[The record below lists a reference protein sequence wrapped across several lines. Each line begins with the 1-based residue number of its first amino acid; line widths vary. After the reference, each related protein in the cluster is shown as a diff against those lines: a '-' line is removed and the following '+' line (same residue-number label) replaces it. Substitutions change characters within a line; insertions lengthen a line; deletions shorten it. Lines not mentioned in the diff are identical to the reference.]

1 VNRPRSG
8 AGRARRHRRGR
19 LAGVA
24 LVCVALLVSCTSD
37 SDSIAENQ
45 EPSSRTPPI
54 VIGSFDFSESRILA
68 EVFGRALED
77 QGYPV
82 TRLENVASRE
92 VMEPALEQGFVD
104 FVPEYQGTALT
115 FLGLGREVPVAGTR
129 ETHRKLTKVL
139 GDKGIAVLDYAP
151 AENKNEVVVTETTA
165 DRFQLKNI
173 SDLRAVASKLVFGGP
188 PECPSRPLCLD
199 GLQDAYGLRFKE
211 FRPLD
216 AGGPLT
222 VAALE
227 GGEIDV
233 GILFTTSPAIPI
245 RRLTVLEDDRNLQPS
260 ENIVPVVRK
269 EVADAYGKGFT
280 ELVNSITDRL
290 STDTLRRLNQ
300 RVELGGEAPGAVAHR
315 WLLLQ
320 GLIR

>member
-1 VNRPRSG
+1 MISSPR
-8 AGRARRHRRGR
+8 AGRGRRFRRTR

-24 LVCVALLVSCTSD
+24 LMCMALFAACTSD
-37 SDSIAENQ
+37 SGSITENQ
-45 EPSSRTPPI
+45 ESSSGPPPI

-68 EVFGRALED
+68 EIFGRALED
-77 QGYPV
+77 RGYPI

-115 FLGLGREVPVAGTR
+115 FLGLGRPLPVAGAG
-129 ETHRKLTKVL
+129 ETHRKLTKLL
-139 GDKGIAVLDYAP
+139 GERGIDVLDYAP
-151 AENKNEVVVTETTA
+151 AENKNEVVVTEATA
-165 DRFQLKNI
+165 DRFQVKNI
-173 SDLRAVASKLVFGGP
+173 SDLRAVASQLVIGGP

-199 GLQDAYGLRFKE
+199 GLQNAYGLRFKE

-245 RRLTVLEDDRNLQPS
+245 RRLIVLEDDRNLQPS

-269 EVADAYGKGFT
+269 EVAEAHGMEFT
-280 ELVNSITDRL
+280 ELVNSITERL

-300 RVELGGEAPGAVAHR
+300 RVELGGEAPAEVAHR
-315 WLLLQ
+315 WLDLQ
-320 GLIR
+320 GLVT

>member
-1 VNRPRSG
+1 VTSSSR
-8 AGRARRHRRGR
+8 AGRGRRRRRTR

-24 LVCVALLVSCTSD
+24 LVCVALFASCTSD
-37 SDSIAENQ
+37 PDSITENQ
-45 EPSSRTPPI
+45 KSSSGPPPI

-68 EVFGRALED
+68 EIFGQALEER
-77 QGYPV
+77 GYPV

-115 FLGLGREVPVAGTR
+115 FLSLGREIRAAGTR
-129 ETHRKLTKVL
+129 ETHRRLTKVL
-139 GDKGIAVLDYAP
+139 GDKGITVLDYAP
-151 AENKNEVVVTETTA
+151 AENKNEVVVTQATA
-165 DRFQLKNI
+165 YRLQLRNI
-173 SDLRAVASKLVFGGP
+173 GDLRAVAHQLVLGGP
-188 PECPSRPLCLD
+188 PECPNRPLCLD
-199 GLQDAYGLRFKE
+199 GLQDTYGLKFKE

-216 AGGPLT
+216 AGGPMT

-233 GILFTTSPAIPI
+233 GILFTTSPAIPV
-245 RRLTVLEDDRNLQPS
+245 RRLAVLEDNRNLQPS
-260 ENIVPVVRK
+260 ENIVPVVRE
-269 EVADAYGKGFT
+269 EVAEAHGREFT
-280 ELVNSITDRL
+280 ELVNSVTDRL

-300 RVELGGEAPGAVAHR
+300 RVELGGEAPAVVANR

-320 GLIR
+320 GLVQ

>member
-1 VNRPRSG
+1 VRSSSTPGREPRH
-8 AGRARRHRRGR
+8 HRLRI
-19 LAGVA
+19 AGVA
-24 LVCVALLVSCTSD
+24 LVCVALFASCTSD
-37 SDSIAENQ
+37 SDSVADPQ
-45 EPSSRTPPI
+45 ASSGGRPI

-68 EVFGRALED
+68 EVFGQALED
-77 QGYPV
+77 RGYAV

-115 FLGLGREVPVAGTR
+115 FVGLGHEIPSASTR
-129 ETHRKLTKVL
+129 ETHRRLTNVL
-139 GDKGIAVLDYAP
+139 RDKGIAVLDYAP
-151 AENKNEVVVTETTA
+151 AENKNEVVVTEATA
-165 DRFQLKNI
+165 HRYRLKNI
-173 SDLRAVASKLVFGGP
+173 SDLQSVAQQLVIGGP

-199 GLQDAYGLRFKE
+199 GLQDTYGLRFKE

-216 AGGPLT
+216 AGGPMT

-227 GGEIDV
+227 GGEVDV

-245 RRLTVLEDDRNLQPS
+245 RRLVVLGDDRNLQPS

-269 EVADAYGKGFT
+269 EVADTHGRDFT
-280 ELVNSITDRL
+280 ELVNTITERL

-300 RVELGGEAPGAVAHR
+300 RVELGGEAPAEVARR
-315 WLLLQ
+315 WLVLQ
-320 GLIR
+320 GLVT

>member
-1 VNRPRSG
+1 MTSLST
-8 AGRARRHRRGR
+8 AGRERGHRRIR
-19 LAGVA
+19 LAGLA
-24 LVCVALLVSCTSD
+24 LVCVALFASCTSD
-37 SDSIAENQ
+37 PDSITENQ
-45 EPSSRTPPI
+45 EASSGPPPI

-68 EVFGRALED
+68 EIFGQALED
-77 QGYPV
+77 QGYPI

-129 ETHRKLTKVL
+129 ETHRRLAEVL
-139 GDKGIAVLDYAP
+139 GDKGISVLDYAP
-151 AENKNEVVVTETTA
+151 AENKNEVVVTEATA
-165 DRFQLKNI
+165 DRYRLKNI
-173 SDLRAVASKLVFGGP
+173 SDLRAVASQLVFGGP

-199 GLQDAYGLRFKE
+199 GLQDTYGLRFKE

-216 AGGPLT
+216 AGGPMT

-245 RRLTVLEDDRNLQPS
+245 RRLIVLEDDRGLQPS
-260 ENIVPVVRK
+260 ENIVPVVRR
-269 EVADAYGKGFT
+269 EVADAHGKEFT
-280 ELVNSITDRL
+280 ELVNSITARL
-290 STDTLRRLNQ
+290 STDTLWRLNQ
-300 RVELGGEAPGAVAHR
+300 RVELGGEAPDEVAHR

-320 GLIR
+320 GLIS

>member
-1 VNRPRSG
+1 MTWSA
-8 AGRARRHRRGR
+8 AGRGRGHRRVR

-24 LVCVALLVSCTSD
+24 LVCVGLASCTSD
-37 SDSIAENQ
+37 PDSN
-45 EPSSRTPPI
+45 RTSNGSTSGAAPI

-68 EVFGRALED
+68 EVFGQTLED

-82 TRLENVASRE
+82 TRLRNVASRE

-115 FLGLGREVPVAGTR
+115 FLGLGRETPATGTR
-129 ETHRKLTKVL
+129 ETHRKLTQVL
-139 GDKGIAVLDYAP
+139 GDRGIAVLDYAP
-151 AENKNEVVVTETTA
+151 AENKNEVVVTEATA

-173 SDLRAVASKLVFGGP
+173 SDLRTVASQLVIGGP

-199 GLQDAYGLRFKE
+199 GLQETYGLRFKE
-211 FRPLD
+211 FRAVD

-245 RRLTVLEDDRNLQPS
+245 RRLIVLEDDRSLQPS

-269 EVADAYGKGFT
+269 DVAEAHGGVFT
-280 ELVNSITDRL
+280 KLVNSITERL
-290 STDTLRRLNQ
+290 TTDTLRRLNQ
-300 RVELGGEAPGAVAHR
+300 RVELGGEAPAAVAHR

-320 GLIR
+320 GLIT

>member
-1 VNRPRSG
+1 MTSSVT
-8 AGRARRHRRGR
+8 AGRRRRHRRTG
-19 LAGVA
+19 LACVA
-24 LVCVALLVSCTSD
+24 LVCVGLFVSCTSD
-37 SDSIAENQ
+37 PDLVAGKKEASGEA
-45 EPSSRTPPI
+45 PI

-68 EVFGRALED
+68 EVFGQALED

-82 TRLENVASRE
+82 TRLRNVASRE

-115 FLGLGREVPVAGTR
+115 FLGLGREVPVAGSR

-139 GDKGIAVLDYAP
+139 DDKGIAVLDYAP

-165 DRFQLKNI
+165 DRFGLRNI
-173 SDLRAVASKLVFGGP
+173 SDLRAVAPELVFGGP

-199 GLQDAYGLRFKE
+199 GLENSYGLQFKE

-233 GILFTTSPAIPI
+233 GVLFTTSPAISV
-245 RRLTVLEDDRNLQPS
+245 RRLVVLEDNRNLQPS

-269 EVADAYGKGFT
+269 EVAEAHGIEFT
-280 ELVNSITDRL
+280 ELVNSITKQL
-290 STDTLRRLNQ
+290 STDTLRSLNQ
-300 RVELGGEAPGAVAHR
+300 RVELGGEAPDEVAQR

-320 GLIR
+320 GLIT

>member
-1 VNRPRSG
+1 MTWFSG
-8 AGRARRHRRGR
+8 AGRGRRHRSTH

-24 LVCVALLVSCTSD
+24 LVCIAVLGSCTSD
-37 SDSIAENQ
+37 PVSNSGSK
-45 EPSSRTPPI
+45 EPTSGAQPI

-68 EVFGRALED
+68 EIFGQALED
-77 QGYPV
+77 QGYPI

-115 FLGLGREVPVAGTR
+115 FLWHGREIPATSTR
-129 ETHRKLTKVL
+129 ETHRKLAEVL

-151 AENKNEVVVTETTA
+151 AENKNEVVVTQATA
-165 DRFQLKNI
+165 YRYRLKNI
-173 SDLRAVASKLVFGGP
+173 TDLRAVAHQLVIGGP

-199 GLQDAYGLRFKE
+199 GLQDTYGLKFKE

-216 AGGPLT
+216 AGGPMT

-233 GILFTTSPAIPI
+233 GILFTTSPAIPV
-245 RRLTVLEDDRNLQPS
+245 RRLIVLEDNRNLQPS

-269 EVADAYGKGFT
+269 EVAETHGSEFT

-300 RVELGGEAPGAVAHR
+300 RVELGGEAPAAVAHR

-320 GLIR
+320 GLIT

>member
-1 VNRPRSG
+1 ML
-8 AGRARRHRRGR
+8 RRIR

-24 LVCVALLVSCTSD
+24 LVCVALFASCTSD
-37 SDSIAENQ
+37 PDSNRDNSE
-45 EPSSRTPPI
+45 STSRDRPI

-68 EVFGRALED
+68 EIFGQALEER
-77 QGYPV
+77 GYPV

-115 FLGLGREVPVAGTR
+115 FLGLGREIRAAGTR
-129 ETHRKLTKVL
+129 ETHKKLTKVL
-139 GDKGIAVLDYAP
+139 GDRDISVLDYAP
-151 AENKNEVVVTETTA
+151 AENKNEVVVTQATA
-165 DRFQLKNI
+165 YRLQLENI
-173 SDLRAVASKLVFGGP
+173 GDLRAVASQLVFGGP
-188 PECPSRPLCLD
+188 PECPARPLCLD
-199 GLQDAYGLRFKE
+199 GLQDTYGLKFKE

-216 AGGPLT
+216 AGGPMT

-245 RRLTVLEDDRNLQPS
+245 RRLTVLEDNRNLQPS
-260 ENIVPVVRK
+260 ENIVPVVRE
-269 EVADAYGKGFT
+269 EVAEAHGMEFT
-280 ELVNSITDRL
+280 GLVNSITERL
-290 STDTLRRLNQ
+290 TTDTLRRLNQ
-300 RVELGGEAPGAVAHR
+300 RVELGGEAPDEVAHR

-320 GLIR
+320 GLVQ

>member
-1 VNRPRSG
+1 VTSSST
-8 AGRARRHRRGR
+8 AGRGRGHRRIR

-24 LVCVALLVSCTSD
+24 LVCVALFASCTSD
-37 SDSIAENQ
+37 PDSITENQ
-45 EPSSRTPPI
+45 EASSGAPPI

-68 EVFGRALED
+68 EIFGQALED
-77 QGYPV
+77 QGYPI

-129 ETHRKLTKVL
+129 ETHRRLAEVL

-151 AENKNEVVVTETTA
+151 AENKNEVVVTEGTA
-165 DRFQLKNI
+165 DRHRLKNI
-173 SDLRAVASKLVFGGP
+173 SDLRTVASQLVIGGP

-199 GLQDAYGLRFKE
+199 GLQGTYGLRFKE

-216 AGGPLT
+216 AGGPMT

-245 RRLTVLEDDRNLQPS
+245 RRLIVLEDDRSLQPS
-260 ENIVPVVRK
+260 ENIVPVVRR
-269 EVADAYGKGFT
+269 EVADAHGKEFT
-280 ELVNSITDRL
+280 ELVNSITARL

-300 RVELGGEAPGAVAHR
+300 RVEIGGEAPAAVAHR

-320 GLIR
+320 GLIT

>member
-1 VNRPRSG
+1 M
-8 AGRARRHRRGR
+8 
-19 LAGVA
+19 
-24 LVCVALLVSCTSD
+24 CVALFASCTSKRASVPD
-37 SDSIAENQ
+37 DGR
-45 EPSSRTPPI
+45 PSSGETPPI
-54 VIGSFDFSESRILA
+54 VVGSFDFSESRILA
-68 EVFGRALED
+68 EIFGRAMEE
-77 QGYPV
+77 QGYPI
-82 TRLENVASRE
+82 TRLDNVASRE

-115 FLGLGREVPVAGTR
+115 FLGLGREVPVAGSR
-129 ETHRKLTKVL
+129 ETHRRLTDVL
-139 GDKGIAVLDYAP
+139 GDRGIAVLDYAP

-165 DRFQLKNI
+165 DRFGLRNI
-173 SDLRAVASKLVFGGP
+173 SDLRAVAPELVFGGP

-199 GLQDAYGLRFKE
+199 GLENTYGLRFKE

-233 GILFTTSPAIPI
+233 GVLFTTSPAISV
-245 RRLTVLEDDRNLQPS
+245 RRLVVLEDNRNLQPS

-269 EVADAYGKGFT
+269 EVAEAHGIEFT
-280 ELVNSITDRL
+280 ELVNSITKQL
-290 STDTLRRLNQ
+290 STDTLRSLNQ
-300 RVELGGEAPGAVAHR
+300 RVELGGEAPAAVAKR

-320 GLIR
+320 GLIT

>member
-1 VNRPRSG
+1 VTPSS
-8 AGRARRHRRGR
+8 RARRARRDRRVR
-19 LAGVA
+19 LTGVA
-24 LVCVALLVSCTSD
+24 LVCTALFVSCTSD
-37 SDSIAENQ
+37 PDSIAQDQ
-45 EPSSRTPPI
+45 EPSSQSPSI

-115 FLGLGREVPVAGTR
+115 FLGLGRVVPVAGTR

-139 GDKGIAVLDYAP
+139 GDKGIAVLDYAS
-151 AENKNEVVVTETTA
+151 AENKNEVVVTQTTA
-165 DRFQLKNI
+165 DRFHLTNI
-173 SDLRAVASKLVFGGP
+173 SDLRAVASQLVLGGP
-188 PECPSRPLCLD
+188 PECPARPLCLE
-199 GLQDAYGLRFKE
+199 GLKNTYGLSFKE
-211 FRPLD
+211 FRSLD

-245 RRLTVLEDDRNLQPS
+245 RRLTVLEDNRNLQPS

-269 EVADAYGKGFT
+269 QVAEAYGREFT

-300 RVELGGEAPGAVAHR
+300 RVELGGEGPGEVAHR
-315 WLLLQ
+315 WLLLE

>member
-1 VNRPRSG
+1 VTSPSG
-8 AGRARRHRRGR
+8 AGRGRRHRRTQ

-24 LVCVALLVSCTSD
+24 VVCIAVLASCTSD
-37 SDSIAENQ
+37 PDLTRERR
-45 EPSSRTPPI
+45 EPTSGARPI

-68 EVFGRALED
+68 EVFGQALED
-77 QGYPV
+77 RGYPI

-115 FLGLGREVPVAGTR
+115 FLGLGRDTPAVGTR
-129 ETHRKLTKVL
+129 ETHRKLAEIL
-139 GDKGIAVLDYAP
+139 GHKGIAVLDYAP
-151 AENKNEVVVTETTA
+151 AENKNEVVVTQATA
-165 DRFQLKNI
+165 YRYRLKNI
-173 SDLRAVASKLVFGGP
+173 TDLRAVASQLVIGGP
-188 PECPSRPLCLD
+188 PECPARPLCLD
-199 GLQDAYGLRFKE
+199 GLRDTYGLRFKE

-245 RRLTVLEDDRNLQPS
+245 RRLTVLEDNRNLQPS

-269 EVADAYGKGFT
+269 EVAESHGSGFT
-280 ELVNSITDRL
+280 KLVNSISERL

-300 RVELGGEAPGAVAHR
+300 RVEVGGEAPAAVANR

-320 GLIR
+320 GLIT